1 MKIPHFPNIDEF
13 LKDDKGVKTFQ
24 SFLQIHKDVQKE
36 TGLRLFLK
44 KSHESYCPWDK
55 FSNLSLPKTDYS
67 HEILWVYMKM
77 FMRSSAK
84 QVKHVVDIEG
94 KPFAFSLTDA
104 ILKNLHFID
113 MHLSDNLVFKHTSVD
128 EDQKEE
134 WLKKRVISSL
144 IDEAITSSQIEGA
157 ATTRKQAKAMIKSG
171 KKPKT
176 HDEKMI
182 LNNYRAIRLIT
193 EDLKNEALS
202 VDLIKKI
209 HSVLANGLL
218 EDPDEIG
225 EFRHDDKE
233 EDKVKVWDDD
243 TILFIPPNYKEIEQR
258 ITDLC
263 AFANDDQEFYH
274 PVIKAIILHFMIGY
288 IHPFVD
294 GNGRTARGLFYWYL
308 VRNGYRLFE
317 YVSISEVI
325 KKSIG
330 QYKRAYLYTEK
341 DGGDL
346 TYFIYYHLGVI
357 LKCVETLE
365 QYIQKKIIEHDTLKK
380 RIRQQEGIS
389 LRQIDLLNHAIRHK
403 DAVYTIK
410 GHLNSNKIS
419 WATARSDLLNLVKK
433 DFLTQHKSGKELYF
447 LVSDQIEDLLMESS
461 D

>member
-1 MKIPHFPNIDEF
+1 MKIPYFPNIEEF
-13 LKDDKGVKTFQ
+13 LDDDKRDAGMKAIMQV
-24 SFLQIHKDVQKE
+24 HVEVQKE
-36 TGLRLFLK
+36 AELGLFLK
-44 KSHESYCPWDK
+44 KAHEGYYSWDK
-55 FSNLSLPKTDYS
+55 FSNVPLPKTVYF
-67 HEILWVYMKM
+67 HEILWFYMKM
-77 FMRSSAK
+77 FMRSSGK
-84 QVKHVVDIEG
+84 QVKHVVDISG
-94 KPFAFSLTDA
+94 KSFVFSLTDT
-104 ILKNLHFID
+104 ILKKLHFID
-113 MHLSDNLVFKHTSVD
+113 RHLSDNLVFKHAGVD
-128 EDQKEE
+128 EDQKGE

-144 IDEAITSSQIEGA
+144 IEEAITSSQIEGA

-182 LNNYRAIRLIT
+182 LNNYLAIRLIT
-193 EDLKNEALS
+193 EELKDDALS
-202 VDLIKKI
+202 SELIKKI
-209 HSVLANGLL
+209 HSVLADELL
-218 EDPDEIG
+218 EDFDEIG
-225 EFRHDDKE
+225 QFRHDDKE
-233 EDKVKVWDDD
+233 EDKIKIWDDA
-243 TILFIPPNYKEIEQR
+243 TVLFVPPNYTEIEQR

-263 AFANDDQEFYH
+263 TFANDEQEFYH

-308 VRNGYRLFE
+308 VRKGYRLFE

-346 TYFIYYHLGVI
+346 TYFIYYHLEVI
-357 LKCVETLE
+357 SKCIETLE
-365 QYIQKKIIEHDTLKK
+365 QYIQKKMMEYEDLKK
-380 RIRQQEGIS
+380 RIRQQEDIN

-403 DAVYTIK
+403 DAIYTIK

-433 DFLTQHKSGKELYF
+433 EFLTQHKSGKELYF
-447 LVSDQIEDLLMESS
+447 LVADQIEDLLMEL
-461 D
+461 

>member
-1 MKIPHFPNIDEF
+1 MKIPFFPNIEGI
-13 LKDDKGVKTFQ
+13 LKDDKGNSKFKIIM
-24 SFLQIHKDVQKE
+24 QIHEDVQKDADFE
-36 TGLRLFLK
+36 LFFK
-44 KSHESYCPWDK
+44 KVHEEYYPWDK
-55 FSNLSLPKTDYS
+55 FCNLTLPKASYS
-67 HEILWVYMKM
+67 HEIMWLYMKM
-77 FMRSSAK
+77 FMRPSTKRVK
-84 QVKHVVDIEG
+84 QLIDIS
-94 KPFAFSLTDA
+94 KNPFSFSLTDT

-113 MHLSDNLVFKHTSVD
+113 MHLSDNLVFKHASAD
-128 EDQKEE
+128 EDQKGE

-157 ATTRKQAKAMIKSG
+157 ATTRKQAKALIKSG

-182 LNNYRAIRLIT
+182 LNNYKAIREIT
-193 EDLKNEALS
+193 EELKGEALS
-202 VDLIKKI
+202 PDLIKRI
-209 HSVLANGLL
+209 HSILANDLL
-218 EDPDEIG
+218 EDPAEIG
-225 EFRHDDKE
+225 QFRHDDKK
-233 EDKVKVWDDD
+233 EDKIKVWDDD
-243 TILFIPPNYKEIEQR
+243 AVLFIPPVYTEIEQR
-258 ITDLC
+258 IVDLC
-263 AFANDDQEFYH
+263 VFANDDQEFYH

-308 VRNGYRLFE
+308 VRKGYRLFE

-346 TYFIYYHLGVI
+346 TYFIYYHLEVI
-357 LKCVETLE
+357 LKCIKALE

-380 RIRQQEGIS
+380 RIRQQEGVN

-419 WATARSDLLNLVKK
+419 WATARSDLLNLVEKN
-433 DFLTQHKSGKELYF
+433 FLTQHKSGKELYF
-447 LVSDQIEDLLMESS
+447 LVADQIEDLLMKP
-461 D
+461 